1 MSRGDS
7 QDLALRATRLTNLA
21 ETLTV
26 STLEDGIRMGMTQLG
41 PLTGDADRLA
51 DLAGAYRA
59 AATELRD
66 TGAELLA
73 EYADTV
79 PWQGKAAA
87 AAAEVISAEGTR
99 LGEDAEILAATATLL
114 AGHAERFAQARR
126 EHEELHQRL
135 VDLGH
140 KISLLLP
147 VLMIDTGSALAFTG
161 LVADALT
168 DSAALLDAVRADADG
183 IADGLRRMQDGGVAA
198 ARELTAATATR

>member
-21 ETLTV
+21 GTLTV
-26 STLEDGIRMGMTQLG
+26 GTIEDSIRMAMTQLG

-73 EYADTV
+73 EYADNQ

-87 AAAEVISAEGTR
+87 EAATVISAEGRR
-99 LGEDAEILAATATLL
+99 LGEDAEILGATAALL

-140 KISLLLP
+140 KVSLLLP
-147 VLMIDTGSALAFTG
+147 VLALDPGSALAFTG
-161 LVADALT
+161 LVSDALT
-168 DSAALLDAVRADADG
+168 DSAALLDAVRSDADG
-183 IADGLRRMQDGGVAA
+183 LADGLRRMQDGGVAA
-198 ARELTAATATR
+198 ARELTATTAAR